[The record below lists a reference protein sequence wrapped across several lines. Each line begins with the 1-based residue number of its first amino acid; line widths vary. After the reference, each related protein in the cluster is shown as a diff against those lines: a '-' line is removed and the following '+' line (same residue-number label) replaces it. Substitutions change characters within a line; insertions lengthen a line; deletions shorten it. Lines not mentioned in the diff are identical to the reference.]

1 MTFKDIC
8 NMPINKI
15 ANDNSVLLMW
25 VVDPLLDKAFEV
37 INATRNYGV
46 SSNTNRC
53 IYLGKDVYLQ
63 IKLNELLYRSWILD

>member
-37 INATRNYGV
+37 INVGV
-46 SSNTNRC
+46 SSTRPLHL
-53 IYLGKDVYLQ
+53 LGQ
-63 IKLNELLYRSWILD
+63 RRIKLNWFLYRSWILD